1 MIVSKQTLEKI
12 GFEQIRISTL
22 KRIYTPMGREW
33 VERLSPLSIE
43 HALHE
48 RLKQGQEILRLGQNG
63 EHLPFHQ
70 VEDIRSALEHAHAE
84 GAMLSIQAIHNV
96 REHAALA
103 RVMKEF
109 ILRRKEQ
116 METCQ
121 HFVSGLFELK
131 EIEKAISQAI
141 SDYGE
146 VKDDASKELK
156 SIRSS
161 LRRTRQSLR
170 STADQLLRRYR
181 KEQMA
186 PEEGATIRDGR
197 LVIPL
202 LVEHKR
208 KINGML
214 HDLSATGKTAYVEPS
229 EMVELNNDI
238 RSLEIQET
246 REIERILREL
256 TAFIQRVKPELY
268 SNSETLGWIDG
279 IQAVVR
285 TGISWNGNYP
295 MQSTDGHLQLKKAR
309 NPVLIHH
316 LKADKVVA
324 LDLDLL
330 PEERGLVI
338 TGPNAGGKSVAMK
351 TTGLLNLLFQCGYPL
366 PVDADSVLPV
376 LSGLFVD
383 IGDEQSIE
391 NDLST
396 FSSRLNWM
404 KTTLD
409 QIARIPMGEQVLVL
423 IDEAGTGTDPEEG
436 GALFQAFIEECLN
449 RPQSV
454 RVIVTTHHGSLKVFA
469 HTSEGIVNGAMEFD
483 QEHLEP
489 TYKFRKGVPG
499 SSYAFEIATRM
510 KVPDSVLRRSKEIIG
525 THSDKMGQLL
535 LDLEKRLSETE
546 QARKTYDEVRS
557 KAEKSQ
563 QEYEARASELRRE
576 KAKKLEEAYLEAE
589 RILKSAN
596 QRIEQA
602 VETIVQQGR
611 IDRTQIKEARNVVE
625 REKQQ
630 IAQKKNR
637 VRAAVDSLPQIRKED
652 LPPIGSMIGLE
663 GSASEGELVEVEGQH
678 AVLLMNGLRIKTPL
692 HKLRLLTSVPGE
704 KKRKSNS
711 KKNVGIDSKKKG
723 GAGSTKKGH
732 GNMSTLKQNS
742 GLPQSFL
749 DQRVS
754 MNLDLRGKRGDAA
767 IKELTHY
774 LDQALSKGLPKV
786 EIIHG
791 TGEGILMKLVGEY
804 LSKRK
809 GVKHFES
816 APYDQGGPG
825 KTIVTLE

>member
-12 GFEQIRISTL
+12 GFEQIRTDTL
-22 KRIYTPMGREW
+22 KRVYTPMGREW
-33 VERLSPLSIE
+33 VSRLTPLSTE

-48 RLKQGQEILRLGQNG
+48 RLSQGQEILRLGQNG

-70 VEDIRSALEHAHAE
+70 VEEIRESLQHTQAS
-84 GAMLSIQAIHNV
+84 GAMLSVQAIHNV

-103 RVMKEF
+103 RVIKEF

-121 HFVSGLFELK
+121 YFVNGLFELK
-131 EIEKAISQAI
+131 DIEKAIAQAI
-141 SDYGE
+141 SDSGE
-146 VKDDASKELK
+146 VKDEASKELK
-156 SIRSS
+156 SIRGS
-161 LRRTRQSLR
+161 LRRTRQQLR

-181 KEQMA
+181 KDQMA
-186 PEEGATIRDGR
+186 PDEGATIRDGR

-256 TAFIQRVKPELY
+256 TAMIQRVRPELLT
-268 SNSETLGWIDG
+268 NSETLGWLDG
-279 IQAVVR
+279 IQAIVR
-285 TGISWNGNYP
+285 TGSSWNGAYP

-324 LDLDLL
+324 LDLDIL
-330 PEERGLVI
+330 PQERGLVI

-351 TTGLLNLLFQCGYPL
+351 TTGLLNVLFQCGYPL
-366 PVDADSVLPV
+366 PLDPDSVVPV

-409 QIARIPMGEQVLVL
+409 HIAKIPLYEEVLIL

-436 GALFQAFIEECLN
+436 GALFQAFIETCLGS
-449 RPQSV
+449 PQSA

-469 HTSEGIVNGAMEFD
+469 HTSEGMVNGAMEFD

-510 KVPDSVLRRSKEIIG
+510 KVPESVLKRSKEIMG

-546 QARKTYDEVRS
+546 QARKTYEEVRLE
-557 KAEKSQ
+557 AEKSQ
-563 QEYEARASELRRE
+563 RDYETRASELRRE
-576 KAKKLEEAYLEAE
+576 KAKRLEEAYLEAE

-611 IDRTQIKEARNVVE
+611 IDRTQIKVARQVVE

-637 VRAAVDSLPQIRKED
+637 VRATVESSPQIRKED

-663 GSASEGELVEVEGQH
+663 GSASEGELIEVEGQY
-678 AVLLMNGLRIKTPL
+678 AVLMMNGLRIKTPL
-692 HKLRLLTSVPGE
+692 NKLRLSKANQKYSRG
-704 KKRKSNS
+704 KRQT
-711 KKNVGIDSKKKG
+711 GKKKTQVKSLST
-723 GAGSTKKGH
+723 GAGSGVI
-732 GNMSTLKQNS
+732 
-742 GLPQSFL
+742 PSFL

-754 MNLDLRGKRGDAA
+754 LSLDLRGKRGDAA

-774 LDQALSKGLPKV
+774 LDQAMAKGLPKV
-786 EIIHG
+786 EVIHG
-791 TGEGILMKLVGEY
+791 TGEGILMKLVADY

-809 GVKHFES
+809 GVKKFET

>member
-12 GFEQIRISTL
+12 GFEQIRTDTL
-22 KRIYTPMGREW
+22 KRVYTPMGREW
-33 VERLSPLSIE
+33 VLRLAPLSTE

-48 RLKQGQEILRLGQNG
+48 RLSQGQEILRLGQNG

-70 VEDIRSALEHAHAE
+70 VEEIRDSLQHAQAS
-84 GAMLSIQAIHNV
+84 GAMLSVQAIHNV

-103 RVMKEF
+103 RVIKEF
-109 ILRRKEQ
+109 IVRRKEQ

-121 HFVSGLFELK
+121 HFVNGLFELK

-146 VKDDASKELK
+146 VKDEASKELK
-156 SIRSS
+156 SIRGS
-161 LRRTRQSLR
+161 LRRTRQQLR

-186 PEEGATIRDGR
+186 PDEGATIRDGR

-256 TAFIQRVKPELY
+256 TAMIQRVRPELLT
-268 SNSETLGWIDG
+268 NSETLGWLDG
-279 IQAVVR
+279 IQAIVR
-285 TGISWNGNYP
+285 TGSSWNGAYP

-330 PEERGLVI
+330 PKERGLVI

-351 TTGLLNLLFQCGYPL
+351 TTGLLNVLFQCGYPL
-366 PVDADSVLPV
+366 PLDPDSVVPV

-409 QIARIPMGEQVLVL
+409 QIAKIPLNKEVLIL

-436 GALFQAFIEECLN
+436 GALFQAFIETSLES
-449 RPQSV
+449 PQCV

-469 HTSEGIVNGAMEFD
+469 HTSEGMVNGAMEFD

-510 KVPDSVLRRSKEIIG
+510 KVPESVLKRSKEIMG

-546 QARKTYDEVRS
+546 QARITYDEVRLE
-557 KAEKSQ
+557 AEKSQ
-563 QEYEARASELRRE
+563 KDYEARASELRRE

-611 IDRTQIKEARNVVE
+611 IDRTQIKVARQVVE

-630 IAQKKNR
+630 IAQKKNK
-637 VRAAVDSLPQIRKED
+637 VREAVESSPQIRKED
-652 LPPIGSMIGLE
+652 LPPIGSMIGLQ
-663 GSASEGELVEVEGQH
+663 GSASEGELIEVEGQY
-678 AVLLMNGLRIKTPL
+678 AVLLINGLRIKTPL
-692 HKLRLLTSVPGE
+692 NKLRLPTATP
-704 KKRKSNS
+704 KNS
-711 KKNVGIDSKKKG
+711 RGKGRSGKKKTTNK
-723 GAGSTKKGH
+723 AAA
-732 GNMSTLKQNS
+732 S
-742 GLPQSFL
+742 GVIPSFL
-749 DQRVS
+749 DKKVS
-754 MNLDLRGKRGDAA
+754 MSLDVRGKRGDAA

-774 LDQALSKGLPKV
+774 LDGVMAKGFPKV

-791 TGEGILMKLVGEY
+791 TGEGILMKLVADY

-809 GVKHFES
+809 GVKQFET